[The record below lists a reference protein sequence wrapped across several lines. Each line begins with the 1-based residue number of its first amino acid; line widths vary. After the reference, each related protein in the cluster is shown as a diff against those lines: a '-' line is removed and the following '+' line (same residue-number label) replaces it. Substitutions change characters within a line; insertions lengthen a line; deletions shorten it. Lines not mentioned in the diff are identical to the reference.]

1 MRVTRDATKTLPNDF
16 GEGSVE
22 QHRSRSRR
30 SSEFAL
36 GALTIA
42 LESLASGL
50 VDFAN
55 ELNDL
60 SDVLDAVINAD
71 LDRIELLPD
80 LKVGSGF
87 DGHERFG
94 SILTLRR
101 RATGKSFC
109 ICVGVSTVPPFA
121 EESEVVSWQFGI
133 WTDGSLSRP
142 SYVSAVYPLPASAG
156 RLLVYEELRPAVK
169 NDLGIFLTEAAERT
183 RAFVSYVRENS
194 SEVDKLCR
202 DLASRGVATWKDRDD
217 LIPGARWKDS
227 IRAAI
232 QDGSGFIACF
242 SAAYRD
248 RERSYMN
255 EELAIAVEELRQRP
269 RDRSW
274 FFPVLLDASSEVPAT
289 PIGFGETLRDL
300 QSVSLF
306 ADWGPGVDRLARAV
320 RSAH

>member
-1 MRVTRDATKTLPNDF
+1 MRVTLDATKTLPNAF
-16 GEGSVE
+16 VEGSNE
-22 QHRSRSRR
+22 QHWSGNLR
-30 SSEFAL
+30 SSELAL
-36 GALTIA
+36 GALVSA
-42 LESLASGL
+42 LGSLASGL

-80 LKVGSGF
+80 LKAGSGF

-94 SILTLRR
+94 STLTLRR
-101 RATGKSFC
+101 RATGESFC
-109 ICVGVSTVPPFA
+109 ICVGVSTVPPFD

-133 WTDGSLSRP
+133 WTDGSLTHP
-142 SYVSAVYPLPASAG
+142 SYVSPIYPLPASAG
-156 RLLVYEELRPAVK
+156 RLLVYEELRPAVE
-169 NDLGIFLTEAAERT
+169 NDLSTFLAEASVTT

-202 DLASRGVATWKDRDD
+202 DLATRGVATWKDRDD

-242 SAAYRD
+242 SSAYRD
-248 RERSYMN
+248 RERTYMN

-274 FFPVLLDASSEVPAT
+274 FFPVLLDAGSEVPAT